1 MTRSAYIRLIKIV
14 TTIIVVA
21 LISTFAIWRS
31 LDYARGPSVTITEPI
46 NGSSISANS
55 VMIKGVV
62 ERAKNMLL
70 NGNEINIDEKGDF
83 SETIIVF
90 PGINLITLTA
100 KDQFGRSAIQLI
112 TLVGNK
118 ADKTNDTG
126 NIPTSTDTVIN
137 NDNASTT
144 TP

>member
-1 MTRSAYIRLIKIV
+1 
-14 TTIIVVA
+14 
-21 LISTFAIWRS
+21 
-31 LDYARGPSVTITEPI
+31 
-46 NGSSISANS
+46 
-55 VMIKGVV
+55 MIKGVV